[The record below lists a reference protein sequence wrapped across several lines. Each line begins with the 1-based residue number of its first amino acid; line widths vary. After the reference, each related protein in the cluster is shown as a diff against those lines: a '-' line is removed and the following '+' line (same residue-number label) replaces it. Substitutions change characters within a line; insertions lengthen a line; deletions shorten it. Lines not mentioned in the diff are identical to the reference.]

1 MNKGFVILF
10 LFASSIFA
18 HGQEVSWSLQKCFDV
33 ALKNNIEIKIKQ
45 LEVLSAQKNYT
56 HPLLDLVPSVGLTAN
71 HSYNFGSTIDPNTNS
86 RVSSDIQWDFLNL
99 NANVNVLDFSNLATA
114 SKNKLAIELSKADR
128 EVVEYEYKL
137 RLLEKYFEV
146 LYTQEQLKIQ
156 KRQLTLS
163 DQNLIRIQKEVEIGS
178 KPTSDLYDMQFQF
191 SQEENQVLMSEQLY
205 DYQKKELFQWM
216 NVQDVNTKSIV
227 LEPYFAAISEEND
240 AEIIYNPKL
249 NFMEINY
256 ENAIKDV
263 RILRGNN
270 LPTLSAF
277 YGFSTFYSAPIN
289 QPNMTVDGFRTQ
301 LDNNKYQQAGLQLQ
315 IPIFNGFKNHRNIAA
330 AKIQTDKAKW
340 EAEQEKIKINQQIE
354 LEKTQ
359 KQNYALR
366 SEKLRKSLE
375 LANKMLTTSQAKFL
389 SGKTDAVV
397 FSAVKNQ
404 HLTAEYEVLK
414 NDLLLQYVSI
424 RIHLLSKNEL

>member
-1 MNKGFVILF
+1 MNKRFVILF
-10 LFASSIFA
+10 LFASSFFA
-18 HGQEVSWSLQKCFDV
+18 HGQEVSWSLQKCFEV

-45 LEVLSAQKNYT
+45 LEVLRARKNYT
-56 HPLLDLVPSVGLTAN
+56 HPLLELIPNVSFTAN
-71 HSYNFGSTIDPNTNS
+71 HSYNFGSTIDPSTNS
-86 RVSSDIQWDFLNL
+86 RVSSDIQWDFMNL

-216 NVQDVNTKSIV
+216 NVQEINTENIV
-227 LEPYFAAISEEND
+227 LEPYFATNSNEND
-240 AEIIYNPKL
+240 TEIIYNPKL
-249 NFMEINY
+249 NFMEINH
-256 ENAIKDV
+256 ENTIKDV

-289 QPNMTVDGFRTQ
+289 QPNLIVDGFRTQ
-301 LDNNKYQQAGLQLQ
+301 FDNNKYQQAGLQLQ
-315 IPIFNGFKNHRNIAA
+315 IPIFNGFKNQRNIAA

-340 EAEQEKIKINQQIE
+340 EAEQEKIKIEQQLE
-354 LEKTQ
+354 LEKKQ

-397 FSAVKNQ
+397 FSTVKNQ

-424 RIHLLSKNEL
+424 RIHLLTTNQL